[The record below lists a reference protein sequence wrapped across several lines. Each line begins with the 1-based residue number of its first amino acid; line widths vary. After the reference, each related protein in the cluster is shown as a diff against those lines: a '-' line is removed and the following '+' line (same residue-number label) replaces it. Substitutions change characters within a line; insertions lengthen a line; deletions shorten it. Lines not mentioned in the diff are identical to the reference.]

1 MHRTRTQMWY
11 VMLLGCL
18 LSLAVGHSTAQ
29 ALGHSAGDKLTRG
42 VANTFQG
49 ILEVPRHVGNT
60 TETQGLLTGVT
71 VGLGKGLGYGVLRT
85 LVGLYEVVTFP
96 IPIPE
101 GYAPIIQPY
110 AWGAGGMWL

>member
-1 MHRTRTQMWY
+1 MNRTRMWS
-11 VMLLGCL
+11 VMMLGGL
-18 LSLAVGHSTAQ
+18 LSLTVNHSTAQ
-29 ALGHSAGDKLTRG
+29 ALGQSAGDKLMRG
-42 VANTFQG
+42 LTNTVTG
-49 ILEVPRHVGNT
+49 VLEVPRHISHT

-96 IPIPE
+96 IPVPE

-110 AWGAGGMWL
+110 TWSAGGLWL

>member
-1 MHRTRTQMWY
+1 MNRKRMWY
-11 VMLLGCL
+11 VMMLGCL
-18 LSLAVGHSTAQ
+18 LSFGVSHPTAH
-29 ALGHSAGDKLTRG
+29 ALGYSAGDKLTRG
-42 VANTFQG
+42 FANTFQG
-49 ILEVPRHVGNT
+49 ILEVPRNISNT

-96 IPIPE
+96 IPVPE

-110 AWGAGGMWL
+110 GWNAGGLWL